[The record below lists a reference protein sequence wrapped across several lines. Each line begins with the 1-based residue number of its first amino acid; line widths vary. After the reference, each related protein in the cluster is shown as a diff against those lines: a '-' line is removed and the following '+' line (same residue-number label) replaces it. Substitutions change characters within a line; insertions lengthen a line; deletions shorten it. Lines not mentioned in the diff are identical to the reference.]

1 MMQQFRAFMQA
12 HPYFSSYLFV
22 FGLLQIGLLN
32 TSGFTYASPLFF
44 LFFVPFLLFYFG
56 LPFEKL
62 KLDTPT
68 FNPPKLAWIL
78 LGLGGLVAI
87 LHLGWLGKIPFV
99 EAWQTREL
107 SEANLIRK
115 IGSASLPKWLHYAS
129 TWSVRALLPAS
140 ALFFLIKKNKIG
152 FALSLSVGVLYGLA
166 LLQKS
171 LVLWVSIPILVY
183 FLTQRQWMRALLMSA
198 LTGLLFVLA
207 IFANNPQLHGGVNDL
222 KTLTPS
228 ERRSS
233 QVSEGLFKRI
243 FIVPGKTLSLWFSHV
258 PKDKPFLKGR
268 DLQFYAKLTGQ
279 KTADYNL
286 ELYPLFYPQYA
297 KQGVKGS
304 VNTAH
309 FMRAYANFGWW
320 GLPLAAAMLAMFFQL
335 LNIVHRKTQSSLAFC
350 LQIFPLLLLS
360 SGSLLT
366 LLFSGGWG
374 LIILLLFIG
383 PKPQASD
390 V

>member
-1 MMQQFRAFMQA
+1 MKQLSAFIQV

-22 FGLLQIGLLN
+22 YGLLQIGLFN
-32 TSGFTYASPLFF
+32 TSGYTFAAPLFF
-44 LFFVPFLLFYFG
+44 LFFLPFLLFYFG
-56 LPFEKL
+56 LPFQKL
-62 KLDTPT
+62 KVNMPS
-68 FNPPKLAWIL
+68 FNHPNLAWIL

-87 LHLGWLGKIPFV
+87 LHLIWLGKIPFV
-99 EAWQTREL
+99 EAWQTRQL

-129 TWSVRALLPAS
+129 TWSVRAILPAS

-152 FALSLSVGVLYGLA
+152 FTLSLNVGVLYGLA

-183 FLTQRQWMRALLMSA
+183 FLTQRQWIRALLMSG

-222 KTLTPS
+222 KIQTPT
-228 ERRSS
+228 ERKSS

-243 FIVPGKTLSLWFSHV
+243 FMVPGKTLSMWFSHV
-258 PKDKPFLKGR
+258 PKDKPFLYGR
-268 DLQFYAKLTGQ
+268 DFGLYTKLTGQ

-286 ELYPLFYPQYA
+286 ELYPLFYPAYA

-320 GLPLAAAMLAMFFQL
+320 SLPFSAALLAFFFQL
-335 LNIVHRKTQSSLAFC
+335 LNIVHRKTQGALAFC

-374 LIILLLFIG
+374 LIILLLFFS
-383 PKPQASD
+383 PKMHTTD

>member
-1 MMQQFRAFMQA
+1 MTQFSAFIKA
-12 HPYFSSYLFV
+12 HPYFTSYLCV
-22 FGLLQIGLLN
+22 YGLLQIGLLH
-32 TSGFTYASPLFF
+32 TSGFTYATPLFF

-56 LPFEKL
+56 LQSTKL
-62 KLDTPT
+62 RLDLPN
-68 FNPPKLAWIL
+68 FNPPQLAWLL
-78 LGLGGLVAI
+78 LGFGALVAI
-87 LHLGWLGKIPFV
+87 FHLIWLGKIPLV
-99 EAWQTREL
+99 EAWQTQRL

-140 ALFFLIKKNKIG
+140 ALFFLIKNNKIG
-152 FALSLSVGVLYGLA
+152 FALSLCFGVLYGLA

-183 FLTQRQWMRALLMSA
+183 FLLQRQWIRALLMSA
-198 LTGLLFVLA
+198 LTGHLFVLA
-207 IFANNPQLHGGVNDL
+207 IFVNNPQLHGGVNDL
-222 KTLTPS
+222 KTTTPS
-228 ERRSS
+228 ERKTS

-243 FIVPGKTLSLWFSHV
+243 FIVPGKTLSMWFSHV

-268 DLQFYAKLTGQ
+268 DMQIYAKLTGQ

-286 ELYPLFYPQYA
+286 ELYPLFYPEYA

-309 FMRAYANFGWW
+309 FMRTYANFGWW
-320 GLPLAAAMLAMFFQL
+320 SLPLAAAFLAIFLQL
-335 LNIVHRKTQSSLAFC
+335 LNIVHRKTQGELAFS

-374 LIILLLFIG
+374 LIILLLFFS
-383 PKPQASD
+383 PKLQASD

>member
-1 MMQQFRAFMQA
+1 MKQLSAFIQA
-12 HPYFSSYLFV
+12 HPYFTSYLLV
-22 FGLLQIGLLN
+22 YGLLQIGLLN
-32 TSGFTYASPLFF
+32 TSGFTYVTPLFF
-44 LFFVPFLLFYFG
+44 LYFLPFILFYFG
-56 LPFEKL
+56 LPVAKL
-62 KLDTPT
+62 KFDISS

-78 LGLGGLVAI
+78 LGFGGLVAI
-87 LHLGWLGKIPFV
+87 LHLIWLGKIPFM
-99 EAWQTREL
+99 EAWQTRQL

-129 TWSVRALLPAS
+129 TWSVRAILPVS

-152 FALSLSVGVLYGLA
+152 FALSMSIGVLYGLA

-183 FLTQRQWMRALLMSA
+183 FLLQRQWIRAILMTSF
-198 LTGLLFVLA
+198 TGFLFVLA

-222 KTLTPS
+222 RMPTHS
-228 ERRSS
+228 EQKSS

-243 FIVPGKTLSLWFSHV
+243 FMVPGKTLSMWFSHV
-258 PKDKPFLKGR
+258 PKDKPFLYGKDFG
-268 DLQFYAKLTGQ
+268 LYTKLTGQ

-286 ELYPLFYPQYA
+286 ELYPLFYPAYA
-297 KQGVKGS
+297 QQGVKGS

-320 GLPLAAAMLAMFFQL
+320 GLPLTAALLALFFQL
-335 LNIVHRKTQSSLAFC
+335 LNIVHRKTQGGLAFC

-374 LIILLLFIG
+374 LVILLLFFS

>member
-1 MMQQFRAFMQA
+1 MKQLSAFIQA
-12 HPYFSSYLFV
+12 HPYFSSYLLV
-22 FGLLQIGLLN
+22 YGLLQIGLLD
-32 TSGFTYASPLFF
+32 TSGLTYATPLFF
-44 LFFVPFLLFYFG
+44 LFFLPFIVFYFG
-56 LPFEKL
+56 LPVAKL
-62 KLDTPT
+62 KFDIPS

-78 LGLGGLVAI
+78 LGFGGLIAI
-87 LHLGWLGKIPFV
+87 FHLIWLGKIPFM
-99 EAWQTREL
+99 EAWQTRQL

-129 TWSVRALLPAS
+129 TWSVRAILPAS
-140 ALFFLIKKNKIG
+140 ALFFMIKKNKIG
-152 FALSLSVGVLYGLA
+152 FVLSLFVGGFYGLA

-183 FLTQRQWMRALLMSA
+183 FLLQRHWIRALLMSA

-222 KTLTPS
+222 KTPTPS
-228 ERRSS
+228 ERKSS

-243 FIVPGKTLSLWFSHV
+243 FIVPGKTLSMWFSHV
-258 PKDKPFLKGR
+258 PKDKPFLHGR
-268 DLQFYAKLTGQ
+268 DFGLYAKLTGQ

-286 ELYPLFYPQYA
+286 ELYPLFYPEYA

-304 VNTAH
+304 VNAAH

-320 GLPLAAAMLAMFFQL
+320 GLPLAAALLASFFQL
-335 LNIVHRKTQSSLAFC
+335 LNIVHRKTQGGLAFC

-366 LLFSGGWG
+366 LFFSGGWG
-374 LIILLLFIG
+374 LVILLLFFS
-383 PKPQASD
+383 PKPQAFD

>member
-1 MMQQFRAFMQA
+1 MMTQFSAFVKA
-12 HPYFSSYLFV
+12 HPYFTSYLCV
-22 FGLLQIGLLN
+22 YGLLQIGLLH
-32 TSGFTYASPLFF
+32 TSGFTYATPLFF

-56 LPFEKL
+56 LQSTKL
-62 KLDTPT
+62 RLDLPN
-68 FNPPKLAWIL
+68 FNPPQLAWLL
-78 LGLGGLVAI
+78 LGFGALVAI
-87 LHLGWLGKIPFV
+87 FHLIWLGKIPFV
-99 EAWQTREL
+99 EAWQTQRL

-152 FALSLSVGVLYGLA
+152 FALSLCFGVLYGLA

-183 FLTQRQWMRALLMSA
+183 FLLQRQWIRALLMSA
-198 LTGLLFVLA
+198 LTGHLFVLA

-222 KTLTPS
+222 KTTTPS
-228 ERRSS
+228 ERKTS

-243 FIVPGKTLSLWFSHV
+243 FIVPGKTLSMWFSHV

-268 DLQFYAKLTGQ
+268 DMQIYAKLTGQ

-286 ELYPLFYPQYA
+286 ELYPLFYPEYA

-309 FMRAYANFGWW
+309 FMRTYANFGWW
-320 GLPLAAAMLAMFFQL
+320 SLPLAAAFLAIFLQL
-335 LNIVHRKTQSSLAFC
+335 LNIVHRKTQGELAFS

-374 LIILLLFIG
+374 LIILLLFFS
-383 PKPQASD
+383 PKLQASD

>member
-1 MMQQFRAFMQA
+1 MKQLSAFIQA
-12 HPYFSSYLFV
+12 HPYFSSYLLV
-22 FGLLQIGLLN
+22 YGLLQIGLLD
-32 TSGFTYASPLFF
+32 TSGLTYATPLFF
-44 LFFVPFLLFYFG
+44 LFFLPFIVFYFG
-56 LPFEKL
+56 LPVAKL
-62 KLDTPT
+62 KFDIPS

-78 LGLGGLVAI
+78 LGFGGLIAI
-87 LHLGWLGKIPFV
+87 FHLIWLGKIPFM
-99 EAWQTREL
+99 EAWQTRQL

-129 TWSVRALLPAS
+129 TWSVRAILPAS
-140 ALFFLIKKNKIG
+140 ALFFMIKKNKIG
-152 FALSLSVGVLYGLA
+152 FVLSLFVGGFYGLA

-183 FLTQRQWMRALLMSA
+183 FLLQRHWIRALLMSA

-222 KTLTPS
+222 KTPTPS
-228 ERRSS
+228 ERKSS

-243 FIVPGKTLSLWFSHV
+243 FIVPGKTLSMWFSHV
-258 PKDKPFLKGR
+258 PKDKPFLHGR
-268 DLQFYAKLTGQ
+268 DFGLYTKLTGQ

-286 ELYPLFYPQYA
+286 ELYPLFYPAYA

-309 FMRAYANFGWW
+309 FMRTYANFGWW
-320 GLPLAAAMLAMFFQL
+320 GLPLAAALLASFFQL
-335 LNIVHRKTQSSLAFC
+335 LNIVHRKTQGGLAFC

-366 LLFSGGWG
+366 LFFSGGWG
-374 LIILLLFIG
+374 LVILLLFFS
-383 PKPQASD
+383 PKPQAFD

>member
-1 MMQQFRAFMQA
+1 MMKQLSAFIQA
-12 HPYFSSYLFV
+12 HPYFTSYLCV
-22 FGLLQIGLLN
+22 YGLLQIGLLN
-32 TSGFTYASPLFF
+32 TSGFTYATPLFF
-44 LFFVPFLLFYFG
+44 LFFVPFVLFYFG
-56 LPFEKL
+56 LNFSSPQFEL
-62 KLDTPT
+62 
-68 FNPPKLAWIL
+68 PKYQLPNLTWYLFGIGASI
-78 LGLGGLVAI
+78 AI
-87 LHLGWLGKIPFV
+87 LHLFWLGKIPFV
-99 EAWQTREL
+99 EAWQTRQL

-129 TWSVRALLPAS
+129 TWSVRAILPAS

-152 FALSLSVGVLYGLA
+152 FTLSLSVGVLYGLA

-183 FLTQRQWMRALLMSA
+183 FLLQRQWLRALLMSA

-222 KTLTPS
+222 KTTTPS
-228 ERRSS
+228 KHKTN
-233 QVSEGLFKRI
+233 QVSEGLLKRI
-243 FIVPGKTLSLWFSHV
+243 FIVPGKTLGMWFSHV

-268 DLQFYAKLTGQ
+268 DVQIYAKLTGQ

-286 ELYPLFYPQYA
+286 ELYPLFYPAYA

-309 FMRAYANFGWW
+309 FMRTYANFGWW
-320 GLPLAAAMLAMFFQL
+320 SLPLAAAFLAIFFQL
-335 LNIVHRKTQSSLAFC
+335 LNIVHRKTQGELAFC

-374 LIILLLFIG
+374 LIILLLFFS
-383 PKPQASD
+383 PKLQASD

>member
-1 MMQQFRAFMQA
+1 MKQLSAFIQA
-12 HPYFSSYLFV
+12 HPYFSSYLLV
-22 FGLLQIGLLN
+22 YGLLQIGLLD
-32 TSGFTYASPLFF
+32 TSGLTYATPLFF
-44 LFFVPFLLFYFG
+44 LFFLPFIVFYFG
-56 LPFEKL
+56 LPVAKL
-62 KLDTPT
+62 KFDIPS

-78 LGLGGLVAI
+78 LGFGGLIAI
-87 LHLGWLGKIPFV
+87 FHLIWLGKIPFM
-99 EAWQTREL
+99 EAWQTRQL

-129 TWSVRALLPAS
+129 TWSVRAILPAS
-140 ALFFLIKKNKIG
+140 ALFFMIKKNKIG
-152 FALSLSVGVLYGLA
+152 FVLSLFVGGFYGLA

-183 FLTQRQWMRALLMSA
+183 FLLQRHWIRALLMSA

-222 KTLTPS
+222 KTPTPS
-228 ERRSS
+228 ERKSS

-243 FIVPGKTLSLWFSHV
+243 FIVPGKTLSMWFSHV
-258 PKDKPFLKGR
+258 PKDKPFLHGR
-268 DLQFYAKLTGQ
+268 DFGLYAKLTGQ

-286 ELYPLFYPQYA
+286 ELYPLFYPEYA

-304 VNTAH
+304 VNAAH

-320 GLPLAAAMLAMFFQL
+320 GLPLAAALLASFFQL
-335 LNIVHRKTQSSLAFC
+335 LNIVHRKTQGGLAFC

-366 LLFSGGWG
+366 LFFSGGLG
-374 LIILLLFIG
+374 LVILLLFFS
-383 PKPQASD
+383 PKPQAFD

>member
-1 MMQQFRAFMQA
+1 MKQLSAFIQA
-12 HPYFSSYLFV
+12 HPYFSSYLLV
-22 FGLLQIGLLN
+22 YGLLQIGLLN
-32 TSGFTYASPLFF
+32 TSGLTYATPLFF
-44 LFFVPFLLFYFG
+44 LFFLPFIVFYFG
-56 LPFEKL
+56 LPVAKL
-62 KLDTPT
+62 KFDITS

-78 LGLGGLVAI
+78 LGFGGLIAI
-87 LHLGWLGKIPFV
+87 FHLIWLGKIPFM
-99 EAWQTREL
+99 EAWQTRQL

-129 TWSVRALLPAS
+129 TWSVRAILPAS
-140 ALFFLIKKNKIG
+140 ALFFMIKKNKIG
-152 FALSLSVGVLYGLA
+152 FVLSLFVGGFYGLA

-183 FLTQRQWMRALLMSA
+183 FLLQRHWIRALLMSA

-222 KTLTPS
+222 KTPTPS
-228 ERRSS
+228 ERKSS

-243 FIVPGKTLSLWFSHV
+243 FIVPGKTLSMWFSHV
-258 PKDKPFLKGR
+258 PKDKPFLHGR
-268 DLQFYAKLTGQ
+268 DFGLYAKLTGQ

-286 ELYPLFYPQYA
+286 ELYPLFYPEYA

-304 VNTAH
+304 VNAAH

-320 GLPLAAAMLAMFFQL
+320 GLPLAAALLASFFQL
-335 LNIVHRKTQSSLAFC
+335 LNIVHRKTQGGLAFC

-366 LLFSGGWG
+366 LFFSGGWG
-374 LIILLLFIG
+374 LVILLLFFS
-383 PKPQASD
+383 PKPQAFD

>member
-1 MMQQFRAFMQA
+1 M
-12 HPYFSSYLFV
+12 
-22 FGLLQIGLLN
+22 
-32 TSGFTYASPLFF
+32 
-44 LFFVPFLLFYFG
+44 
-56 LPFEKL
+56 
-62 KLDTPT
+62 
-68 FNPPKLAWIL
+68 
-78 LGLGGLVAI
+78 
-87 LHLGWLGKIPFV
+87 
-99 EAWQTREL
+99 
-107 SEANLIRK
+107 
-115 IGSASLPKWLHYAS
+115 
-129 TWSVRALLPAS
+129 
-140 ALFFLIKKNKIG
+140 
-152 FALSLSVGVLYGLA
+152 YGLA

-183 FLTQRQWMRALLMSA
+183 FLLQRQWIRAILMMA
-198 LTGLLFVLA
+198 FTGFLFVLA

-222 KTLTPS
+222 RTPTQS
-228 ERRSS
+228 EQKSS

-243 FIVPGKTLSLWFSHV
+243 FIVPGKTLSMWFSHV
-258 PKDKPFLKGR
+258 PKDKPFLYGKDFG
-268 DLQFYAKLTGQ
+268 LYTKLTGQ

-286 ELYPLFYPQYA
+286 ELYPLFYPAYA

-320 GLPLAAAMLAMFFQL
+320 GLPLTAALLALFFQL
-335 LNIVHRKTQSSLAFC
+335 LNIVHRKTQGGLAFS

-374 LIILLLFIG
+374 LIILLLFFS

>member
-1 MMQQFRAFMQA
+1 MMQPFRAFVQA
-12 HPYFSSYLFV
+12 HPYFTSYLFV
-22 FGLLQIGLLN
+22 YGLLQIGLLY

-62 KLDTPT
+62 KLYTPT

-78 LGLGGLVAI
+78 LGFGGLVAI

-99 EAWQTREL
+99 EAWQANQL

-129 TWSVRALLPAS
+129 TWSVRAILPAS

-152 FALSLSVGVLYGLA
+152 FAFSLSIGVLYGLA

-183 FLTQRQWMRALLMSA
+183 FLSLRQWLRALLMSA

-222 KTLTPS
+222 KTPTPS
-228 ERRSS
+228 ERRSN

-258 PKDKPFLKGR
+258 LKDKPFLKGR
-268 DLQFYAKLTGQ
+268 DMQIYAKLTGQ

-286 ELYPLFYPQYA
+286 ELYPLFYPEYA

-320 GLPLAAAMLAMFFQL
+320 SLPLAAAMLAIFFQF
-335 LNIVHRKTQSSLAFC
+335 LNIVHRKTQSSLAFS

-383 PKPQASD
+383 PKPQTSD

>member
-1 MMQQFRAFMQA
+1 M
-12 HPYFSSYLFV
+12 
-22 FGLLQIGLLN
+22 
-32 TSGFTYASPLFF
+32 
-44 LFFVPFLLFYFG
+44 
-56 LPFEKL
+56 
-62 KLDTPT
+62 
-68 FNPPKLAWIL
+68 
-78 LGLGGLVAI
+78 
-87 LHLGWLGKIPFV
+87 
-99 EAWQTREL
+99 EAWQTRQL

-129 TWSVRALLPAS
+129 TWSVRAILPAS
-140 ALFFLIKKNKIG
+140 ALFFMIKKNKIG
-152 FALSLSVGVLYGLA
+152 FVLSLFVGGFYGLA

-183 FLTQRQWMRALLMSA
+183 FLLQRHWIRALLMSA

-222 KTLTPS
+222 KTPTPS
-228 ERRSS
+228 ERKSS

-243 FIVPGKTLSLWFSHV
+243 FIVPGKTLSMWFSHV
-258 PKDKPFLKGR
+258 PKDKPFLHGR
-268 DLQFYAKLTGQ
+268 DFGLYAKLTGQ

-286 ELYPLFYPQYA
+286 ELYPLFYPEYA

-304 VNTAH
+304 VNAAH

-320 GLPLAAAMLAMFFQL
+320 GLPLAAALLASFFQL
-335 LNIVHRKTQSSLAFC
+335 LNIVHRKTQGGLAFC

-366 LLFSGGWG
+366 LFFSGGWG
-374 LIILLLFIG
+374 LVILLLFFS
-383 PKPQASD
+383 PKPQAFD

>member
-1 MMQQFRAFMQA
+1 MKQLSAFIQA
-12 HPYFSSYLFV
+12 HPYFSSYLLV
-22 FGLLQIGLLN
+22 YGLLQIGLLD
-32 TSGFTYASPLFF
+32 TSGLTYATPLFF
-44 LFFVPFLLFYFG
+44 LFFLPFIVFYFG
-56 LPFEKL
+56 LPVAKL
-62 KLDTPT
+62 KFDIPS

-78 LGLGGLVAI
+78 LGFGGLIAI
-87 LHLGWLGKIPFV
+87 FHLIWLGKIPFM
-99 EAWQTREL
+99 EAWQTRQL

-129 TWSVRALLPAS
+129 TWSVRAILPAS
-140 ALFFLIKKNKIG
+140 ALFFMIKKNKIG
-152 FALSLSVGVLYGLA
+152 FVLSLFVGGFYGLA

-183 FLTQRQWMRALLMSA
+183 FLLQRHWIRALLMSA

-222 KTLTPS
+222 KTPTPS
-228 ERRSS
+228 ERKSS

-243 FIVPGKTLSLWFSHV
+243 FIVPGKTLSMWFSHV
-258 PKDKPFLKGR
+258 PKDKPFLHGR
-268 DLQFYAKLTGQ
+268 DFGLYAKLTGQ

-286 ELYPLFYPQYA
+286 ELYPLFYPEYA

-304 VNTAH
+304 VNAAH
-309 FMRAYANFGWW
+309 FMRAYANFGWL
-320 GLPLAAAMLAMFFQL
+320 GLPLAAALLASFFQL
-335 LNIVHRKTQSSLAFC
+335 LNIVHRKTQGGLAFC

-366 LLFSGGWG
+366 LFFSGGWG
-374 LIILLLFIG
+374 LVILLLFFS
-383 PKPQASD
+383 PKPQAFD

>member
-1 MMQQFRAFMQA
+1 MKQLSAFIQA
-12 HPYFSSYLFV
+12 HPYFSSYLLV
-22 FGLLQIGLLN
+22 YGLLQIGLLN
-32 TSGFTYASPLFF
+32 TSGLTYATPLFF
-44 LFFVPFLLFYFG
+44 LFFLPFIVFYFG
-56 LPFEKL
+56 LPVAKL
-62 KLDTPT
+62 KFDIPS

-78 LGLGGLVAI
+78 LGFGGLIAI
-87 LHLGWLGKIPFV
+87 FHLIWLGKIPFM
-99 EAWQTREL
+99 EAWQTRQL

-129 TWSVRALLPAS
+129 TWSVRAILPAS
-140 ALFFLIKKNKIG
+140 ALFFMIKKNKIG
-152 FALSLSVGVLYGLA
+152 FVLSLFVGGFYGLA

-183 FLTQRQWMRALLMSA
+183 FLLQRHWIRALLMSA
-198 LTGLLFVLA
+198 FTGLLFVLA

-222 KTLTPS
+222 KTPTPS
-228 ERRSS
+228 ERKSS

-243 FIVPGKTLSLWFSHV
+243 FIVPGKTLSMWFSHV
-258 PKDKPFLKGR
+258 PKDKPFLHGR
-268 DLQFYAKLTGQ
+268 DFGLYAKLTGQ

-286 ELYPLFYPQYA
+286 ELYPLFYPEYA

-304 VNTAH
+304 VNAAH

-320 GLPLAAAMLAMFFQL
+320 GLPLAAALLASFFQL
-335 LNIVHRKTQSSLAFC
+335 LNIVHRKTQGGLAFC

-366 LLFSGGWG
+366 LFFSGGWG
-374 LIILLLFIG
+374 LVILLLFFS
-383 PKPQASD
+383 PKPQAFD

>member
-1 MMQQFRAFMQA
+1 MTQFSAFIKA
-12 HPYFSSYLFV
+12 HPYFTSYLCV
-22 FGLLQIGLLN
+22 YGLLQIGLLH
-32 TSGFTYASPLFF
+32 TSGFTYATPLFF

-56 LPFEKL
+56 LQSTKL
-62 KLDTPT
+62 RLDLPN
-68 FNPPKLAWIL
+68 FNPPQLAWLL
-78 LGLGGLVAI
+78 LGFGALVAI
-87 LHLGWLGKIPFV
+87 FHLIWLGKIPLV
-99 EAWQTREL
+99 EAWQTQRL

-140 ALFFLIKKNKIG
+140 ALFFLIKNNKIG
-152 FALSLSVGVLYGLA
+152 FALSLCFGVLYGLA

-183 FLTQRQWMRALLMSA
+183 FLLQRQWIRALLMSA
-198 LTGLLFVLA
+198 LTGHLFVLA

-222 KTLTPS
+222 KTTTPS
-228 ERRSS
+228 ERKTS

-243 FIVPGKTLSLWFSHV
+243 FIVPGKTLSMWFSHV

-268 DLQFYAKLTGQ
+268 DMQIYAKLTGQ

-286 ELYPLFYPQYA
+286 ELYPLFYPEYA

-309 FMRAYANFGWW
+309 FMRTYANFGWW
-320 GLPLAAAMLAMFFQL
+320 SLPLAAAFLAIFLQL
-335 LNIVHRKTQSSLAFC
+335 LNIVHRKTQGELAFS

-374 LIILLLFIG
+374 LIILLLFFS
-383 PKPQASD
+383 PKLQASD

>member
-1 MMQQFRAFMQA
+1 MMKQLSAFIQA
-12 HPYFSSYLFV
+12 HPYFTSYLLV
-22 FGLLQIGLLN
+22 YGLLQIGLHH
-32 TSGFTYASPLFF
+32 TSGFTYATPLFF
-44 LFFVPFLLFYFG
+44 LFFVPFVLFYFG
-56 LPFEKL
+56 LNFSSPQFEL
-62 KLDTPT
+62 
-68 FNPPKLAWIL
+68 PKYQLPNLTWSLFGI
-78 LGLGGLVAI
+78 GTSIAI
-87 LHLGWLGKIPFV
+87 LHIFWLGKIPFL
-99 EAWQTREL
+99 EAWQTPLL
-107 SEANLIRK
+107 SEAHLIRK

-129 TWSVRALLPAS
+129 TWSIRAILPAS

-152 FALSLSVGVLYGLA
+152 FTLSLFVGVLYGLA

-183 FLTQRQWMRALLMSA
+183 FLLQRQWIRAILVMA
-198 LTGLLFVLA
+198 LTGFLFVLA

-222 KTLTPS
+222 RTPTQS
-228 ERRSS
+228 EQKSS

-243 FIVPGKTLSLWFSHV
+243 FIVPGKTISMWFSHV
-258 PKDKPFLKGR
+258 PKDKPFLYGKDFG
-268 DLQFYAKLTGQ
+268 LYTKLTGQ

-286 ELYPLFYPQYA
+286 ELYPLFYPAYA

-309 FMRAYANFGWW
+309 FMRTYANFGWW
-320 GLPLAAAMLAMFFQL
+320 GLPLAAALLALFFQL
-335 LNIVHRKTQSSLAFC
+335 LNIVHRKTQGGLAFS

-374 LIILLLFIG
+374 LIILLLFFS

>member
-1 MMQQFRAFMQA
+1 MKQLSAFIQA
-12 HPYFSSYLFV
+12 HPYFSSYLLV
-22 FGLLQIGLLN
+22 YGLLQIGLLN
-32 TSGFTYASPLFF
+32 TSGLTYATPLFF
-44 LFFVPFLLFYFG
+44 LFFLPFIVFYFG
-56 LPFEKL
+56 LPVAKL
-62 KLDTPT
+62 KFDIPS
-68 FNPPKLAWIL
+68 FNCPKLAWVL
-78 LGLGGLVAI
+78 LGFGGLVAI
-87 LHLGWLGKIPFV
+87 LHLIWLGKIPFM
-99 EAWQTREL
+99 EAWQTRQL

-129 TWSVRALLPAS
+129 TWSVRAILPTS

-152 FALSLSVGVLYGLA
+152 FALSLFVGVFYGLA

-171 LVLWVSIPILVY
+171 LVLWVSIPILLY
-183 FLTQRQWMRALLMSA
+183 FLLQRHWIRAILMMA
-198 LTGLLFVLA
+198 FTGFLFVLA

-222 KTLTPS
+222 RTPTHS
-228 ERRSS
+228 EQKSS
-233 QVSEGLFKRI
+233 QVSEGLFKRT
-243 FIVPGKTLSLWFSHV
+243 FIVPGKTLSMWFSHV
-258 PKDKPFLKGR
+258 PKDKAFLYGKDFG
-268 DLQFYAKLTGQ
+268 LYAKLTGQ

-286 ELYPLFYPQYA
+286 ELYPLFYPAYA

-304 VNTAH
+304 VNAAH
-309 FMRAYANFGWW
+309 FMRSYANFGWW
-320 GLPLAAAMLAMFFQL
+320 GLPLAAVLLASFFQL
-335 LNIVHRKTQSSLAFC
+335 LNIVHRKTQGRLAFC

-374 LIILLLFIG
+374 LVILLLFFS

>member
-1 MMQQFRAFMQA
+1 MKQLSAFIQA
-12 HPYFSSYLFV
+12 HPYFSSYLLV
-22 FGLLQIGLLN
+22 YGLLQIGLLN
-32 TSGFTYASPLFF
+32 TSGLTYATPLFF
-44 LFFVPFLLFYFG
+44 LFFLPFIVFYFG
-56 LPFEKL
+56 LPVAKL
-62 KLDTPT
+62 KFDIPS

-78 LGLGGLVAI
+78 LGFGGLIAI
-87 LHLGWLGKIPFV
+87 FHLIWLGKIPFM
-99 EAWQTREL
+99 EAWQTRQL
-107 SEANLIRK
+107 SEAHLIRK

-129 TWSVRALLPAS
+129 TWSVRAILPAS
-140 ALFFLIKKNKIG
+140 ALFFMIKKNKIG
-152 FALSLSVGVLYGLA
+152 FVLSLFVGGFYGLA

-183 FLTQRQWMRALLMSA
+183 FLLQRHWIRALLMSA

-222 KTLTPS
+222 KTPTPS
-228 ERRSS
+228 ERKSS

-243 FIVPGKTLSLWFSHV
+243 FIVPGKTLSMWFSHV
-258 PKDKPFLKGR
+258 PKDKPFLHGR
-268 DLQFYAKLTGQ
+268 DFGLYAKLTGQ

-286 ELYPLFYPQYA
+286 ELYPLFYPEYA

-304 VNTAH
+304 VNAAH

-320 GLPLAAAMLAMFFQL
+320 GLPLAAALLASFFQL
-335 LNIVHRKTQSSLAFC
+335 LNIVHRKTQGGLAFC

-366 LLFSGGWG
+366 LFFSGGWG
-374 LIILLLFIG
+374 LVILLLFFS
-383 PKPQASD
+383 PKPQAFD

>member
-1 MMQQFRAFMQA
+1 MMQQFRAFVQA
-12 HPYFSSYLFV
+12 HPYFTSYLFV
-22 FGLLQIGLLN
+22 YGLLQIGLLY

-62 KLDTPT
+62 KLYTPT

-78 LGLGGLVAI
+78 LGFGGLVAI

-99 EAWQTREL
+99 EAWQANQL

-115 IGSASLPKWLHYAS
+115 ISSASLPKWLHYAS
-129 TWSVRALLPAS
+129 TWSVRAILPAS

-152 FALSLSVGVLYGLA
+152 FAFSLSIGVLYGLA

-183 FLTQRQWMRALLMSA
+183 FLSQRQWLRALLMSA

-222 KTLTPS
+222 KSPRPS
-228 ERRSS
+228 EQRSN

-286 ELYPLFYPQYA
+286 ELYPLFYPEYA

-320 GLPLAAAMLAMFFQL
+320 SLLLAAAMLAIFFQF
-335 LNIVHRKTQSSLAFC
+335 LNIVHRKTQRSLAFS

-383 PKPQASD
+383 PKPQTSD